1 MGSRNPLEQ
10 NGARPEDTV
19 TRWQQAEPERLEP
32 EAARKTKLRPHES
45 KRSARFVGIT
55 FPGPEWKDY
64 ITRKATELGDM
75 RPSDLVVYCLS
86 YAFEA
91 LESGDLPRPDASGV
105 RVHHRAGEGLDLP
118 WRP

>member
-10 NGARPEDTV
+10 DGARPEETV
-19 TRWQQAEPERLEP
+19 DRWQKEEPKVLEQ
-32 EAARKTKLRPHES
+32 ESTRETKLRPHE
-45 KRSARFVGIT
+45 RDRAARFMGIT
-55 FPGPEWKDY
+55 FPEAEWKDY
-64 ITRKATELGDM
+64 IKRKAAELDM